1 MPGPNRVALLTL
13 SSINISIKTIL
24 GIIVGCILT
33 IDVKNIFMV
42 LFNIKD
48 PYSGYGSD
56 NLVKEARMRPQ
67 CSPQSILI
75 HCPVQQLLLIIIN
88 KDHHS
93 SSLLLTSMY

>member
-13 SSINISIKTIL
+13 SSINISIKTIPC
-24 GIIVGCILT
+24 IIVGCINVLCT

-56 NLVKEARMRPQ
+56 NLVKEARMRLQ
-67 CSPQSILI
+67 RSPQSILS

-88 KDHHS
+88 KDYHCS
-93 SSLLLTSMY
+93 Y